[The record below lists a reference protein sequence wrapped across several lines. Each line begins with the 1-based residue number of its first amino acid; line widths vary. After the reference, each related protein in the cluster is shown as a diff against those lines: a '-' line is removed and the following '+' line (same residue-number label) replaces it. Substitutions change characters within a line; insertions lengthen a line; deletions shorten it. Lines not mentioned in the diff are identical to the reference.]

1 MEPNERNYSRRAV
14 TREDDRHQRIR
25 SRREVSLPGPSL
37 DEASIGELVDRITS
51 DASRLVQLEATLAR
65 AEVKE
70 ARTRVKEM
78 ATRFAIAGALGVSA
92 AVAFT
97 AFLVIALAQ
106 AIASWSASALIV
118 GVALL
123 VAAWVLG
130 RAGLA
135 RVADGKIG
143 LPRTAASLAEGARWG
158 KEELRAFK
166 REFTA

>member
-14 TREDDRHQRIR
+14 THEGDRQQRVR
-25 SRREVSLPGPSL
+25 SRREVSLRGPSL

-51 DASRLVQLEATLAR
+51 DASRLVRLEATLAR

-78 ATRFAIAGALGVSA
+78 ATRFAIAGAFGVSA
-92 AVAFT
+92 AVALT
-97 AFLVIALAQ
+97 AFLVIALAE
-106 AIASWSASALIV
+106 AIDSWSASALIV

-123 VAAWVLG
+123 VGAWILG

-135 RVADGKIG
+135 RVADGKVG